1 DGGVGGSHHRRH
13 RRRPH
18 HDAEH
23 LVPDLAR
30 SQLKDGS
37 RRIGLIQGQ
46 PCRHHPQGGQEQDV
60 AHQGRDQN
68 ARYGASVH
76 LGQGLDSLHPGIQ
89 QAVAPRKGDVP
100 ADRTPD
106 QGHDRHEKAR
116 PVFGRHLGDEGTD
129 HRFPHRRGRGE
140 HDIQGEADHDKSQHQ
155 RKTVHRLPGFLRQEE
170 ADGDQRADDRP
181 DLGINAEQHVEAE
194 AGSSDVSDIEG
205 QPAQHHQKRQEI
217 AEPRQHLVGDVL
229 GPAFGYGDDAPDVQL
244 GTDVQENGGQNDKPK
259 TGRKLRREYG
269 GLGQKARTDRR
280 GGHQE
285 GRSQQQTPVE
295 PLFHDAFTLST
306 RVNCPELPNSFQP
319 FSDARR
325 NRRNSAFAT
334 IQYFIDK
341 NFNKF
346 TYILLKKGASDL
358 FLRRRPFLYI
368 IEYLHAGYTRGAEHD
383 FLRTSRPPKQKRTG
397 QRGPGV
403 PLPSIS
409 APRPFPRPV
418 QT

>member
-1 DGGVGGSHHRRH
+1 
-13 RRRPH
+13 
-18 HDAEH
+18 
-23 LVPDLAR
+23 
-30 SQLKDGS
+30 
-37 RRIGLIQGQ
+37 
-46 PCRHHPQGGQEQDV
+46 DV

-76 LGQGLDSLHPGIQ
+76 LGQSVRSLHSGIQ
-89 QAVAPRKGDVP
+89 QAVASRKGDVS
-100 ADRTPD
+100 ANRSPD
-106 QGHDRHEKAR
+106 QGHNRHEKAR
-116 PVFGRHLGDEGTD
+116 LIFGGHLRDKGPNR
-129 HRFPHRRGRGE
+129 RFPHRRGRGE

-306 RVNCPELPNSFQP
+306 RGNCPELPNSFQP

-358 FLRRRPFLYI
+358 FLRRRPFSYI
-368 IEYLHAGYTRGAEHD
+368 IEYLHAGSKGKKIHGVRNMISSGPPGRLNKKEPGNAD
-383 FLRTSRPPKQKRTG
+383 QASRS
-397 QRGPGV
+397 
-403 PLPSIS
+403 LPS
-409 APRPFPRPV
+409 PPPGPFRVRCKLPV
-418 QT
+418 MSPAAATRHGTSQGED